1 MKLHVRLLEKLI
13 EIPEC
18 TVEGASNSP
27 LRILLDDLGLE
38 VKGVEASQEK
48 GVVYT
53 LETLANRGDHLSH
66 IGVARE
72 LSARSLAQIK
82 APTVATQ
89 LSDRK
94 ASVLV
99 RRATEKCMRYSLME
113 MSVPSDMKLRND
125 VAAFTDEPEKL
136 HPIVNLL
143 NYVQMEMG
151 QPMHAF
157 DADKVEGEVV
167 VELSTKTEEIEA
179 LDGKS
184 YKVPEGS
191 ILIKDRKKIIA
202 VAGVIGCANSM
213 VTAGTRKVL
222 IEAAVFDPVSV
233 RITARGMGLS
243 TDASYAFERGCDFEG
258 IAPALKRLAYL
269 AGGSAGTA
277 KDTEAAHVIGLT
289 STDSTPLEK
298 RKIPVLL
305 SSLRRELNLPRLEEV
320 EVATRFKI
328 LGYQVESAAA
338 SGKDKELTLT
348 VPSWR
353 LWDVRNPEDI
363 YEDLARSVSLNRVRP
378 ELPPL
383 DVEAAPLNGIE
394 RLVKAT
400 RAALIGSGF
409 VEVITTGFISAAE
422 VSLLEQLSPGIT
434 AQHVSLKNSLEAK
447 NSHLKVTNV
456 VHLTKLLALN
466 KKRGVEA
473 GKVFENC
480 RVFSRPAELPSDE
493 PRERDELDYNLEHD
507 VLCMA
512 SAGRWFEGQWRK
524 AESVEEHARL
534 FKGAVAGLIKGLGC
548 QFSVGKS
555 ESPLLHPGIQATVKC
570 GRNVVGFF
578 GVVHPLIREACDI
591 KEEVFYCELD
601 SRLLVKL
608 MIGVPA
614 PTVSDYPAVWRDMTL
629 KVGTKEQAARVL
641 RFIQEASLDA
651 LTETLIVDDFRR
663 PEEDFRRVTYRVIFQ
678 RPDRTLKSEEV
689 DSSMGTLLESLKGK
703 HGIEMAS

>member
-13 EIPEC
+13 ELPEC
-18 TVEGASNSP
+18 TVEGASNCQ
-27 LRILLDDLGLE
+27 LRALLDDLGLE
-38 VKGVEASQEK
+38 VKDVEASQEK

-66 IGVARE
+66 VGVARE
-72 LSARSLAQIK
+72 ISARTLAQVK

-99 RRATEKCMRYSLME
+99 RRATDKCPRYSLME

-125 VAAFTDEPEKL
+125 VAAFMDEPEKL
-136 HPIVNLL
+136 HPIVSLL
-143 NYVQMEMG
+143 NYVQIEMG

-167 VELSTKTEEIEA
+167 VELSTKPEEIEA
-179 LDGKS
+179 LDGNT

-213 VTAGTRKVL
+213 VTEGTRKVL
-222 IEAAVFDPVSV
+222 IEAAAFDSVSV
-233 RITARGMGLS
+233 RITARSMGLS
-243 TDASYAFERGCDFEG
+243 TDASYAFERGCDGEG
-258 IAPALKRLAYL
+258 IVPALKRLAYL

-277 KDTEAAHVIGLT
+277 KDTEGAHVIGLT
-289 STDSTPLEK
+289 TTEAAAPEK
-298 RKIPVLL
+298 RKVTVLL

-320 EVATRFKI
+320 EIATRLKI

-378 ELPPL
+378 ELPQL

-400 RAALIGSGF
+400 RSSLVGSGF
-409 VEVITTGFISAAE
+409 VEVITTGFISGADVAM
-422 VSLLEQLSPGIT
+422 LEQLSSGVS

-456 VHLTKLLALN
+456 LHLTKLLSLN
-466 KKRGVEA
+466 RKRGVEA
-473 GKVFENC
+473 GKVFELC
-480 RVFSRPAELPSDE
+480 RVFNRPAELPSDE
-493 PRERDELDYNLEHD
+493 PKERDELDYNLEHD
-507 VLCMA
+507 VLCLA

-534 FKGAVAGLIKGLGC
+534 FKGVIGGLVKSLGC

-555 ESPLLHPGIQATVKC
+555 ESPFLHPGIQATVKC

-578 GVVHPLIREACDI
+578 GVVHPLIREACEI

-601 SRLLVKL
+601 ARLLVKM

-614 PTVSDYPAVWRDMTL
+614 PAVSDYPAVWRDMTL
-629 KVGTKEQAARVL
+629 KVALKDQAGRVL
-641 RFIQEASLDA
+641 RFIQEAALASLTDA
-651 LTETLIVDDFRR
+651 SIVDDFRK
-663 PEEDFRRVTYRVIFQ
+663 PDEEYRRVTYRVTFQ
-678 RPDRTLKSEEV
+678 SLERTLKSEEI
-689 DSSMGTLLESLKGK
+689 DAAMGTLFESLKGK
-703 HGIEMAS
+703 HGIEMAG